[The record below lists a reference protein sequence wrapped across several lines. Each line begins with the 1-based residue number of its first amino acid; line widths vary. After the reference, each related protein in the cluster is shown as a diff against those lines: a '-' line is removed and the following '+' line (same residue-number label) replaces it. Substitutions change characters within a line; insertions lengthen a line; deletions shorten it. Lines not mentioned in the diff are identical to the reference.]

1 MAKRLISVKEAAE
14 MLGLD
19 ERSVRERL
27 INGQLKGEKRNV
39 GLREKWFVHA
49 GSVESAAGKHQTFDH
64 PLEDEQTIDAE
75 TVDAAPSASM
85 SPPPGEWME
94 EERRRVKMLAE
105 EMIQPLLQTIRDQE
119 RALHEKDRQLKL
131 LPDLQS
137 QAERERQAAEV
148 RALEVEALKKQI
160 AALEEQRVDLSAK
173 ASDLEALKAKVDEL
187 QRPWWKKF
195 FNASGRAIPP
205 AIGSADQ

>member
-1 MAKRLISVKEAAE
+1 

-49 GSVESAAGKHQTFDH
+49 GSVESAASKHQPFSH
-64 PLEDEQTIDAE
+64 PLEDVLTIDAD
-75 TVDAAPSASM
+75 TVDAEPSPTM

-119 RALHEKDRQLKL
+119 RALQEKDRQLKL

-160 AALEEQRVDLSAK
+160 AALEEQRLDLSAK
-173 ASDLEALKAKVDEL
+173 ASDLEALKAKVHEL
-187 QRPWWKKF
+187 QRPWWKKWL
-195 FNASGRAIPP
+195 SG
-205 AIGSADQ
+205 ADKR